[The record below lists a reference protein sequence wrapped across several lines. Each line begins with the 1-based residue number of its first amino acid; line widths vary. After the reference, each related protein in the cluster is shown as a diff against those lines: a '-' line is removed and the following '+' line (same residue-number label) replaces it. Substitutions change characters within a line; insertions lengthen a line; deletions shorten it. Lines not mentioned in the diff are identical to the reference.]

1 MTLRC
6 ILAPLASPDTLRGQV
21 TDADW
26 AAAAAFPPRRRAEY
40 LTWRAVVYRELGAVP
55 IGYDAAGGPVLIGDP
70 RHIGVSHGGGHAAVV
85 ISDRPCAVDIE
96 SETRRF
102 TPRGGRISL
111 LPAEAATRPT
121 IRRVAGVVWCA
132 KETLYKLARRRGLDL
147 LRDLAIERIDFAAGE
162 VVGRV
167 RGGEPIPMP
176 AGTARRA
183 DRRPHPLIRSD
194 IRRTAFSMQRPIRK
208 STATYALGPGRTRN
222 HPCCNV
228 SQQGVK
234 TVSGGGKPASVNS
247 RAGVPSPTAD
257 REVRSVRAP
266 PDAPL
271 RPMQASND

>member
-26 AAAAAFPPRRRAEY
+26 AAAAAFPPCRRAEY

-102 TPRGGRISL
+102 TRAAAHFL
-111 LPAEAATRPT
+111 TPAEAALGDDP
-121 IRRVAGVVWCA
+121 RVAGVVWCA
-132 KETLYKLARRRGLDL
+132 KETLYKYARRRGLDL
-147 LRDLAIERIDFAAGE
+147 CRDLRLLEADPVRGRL
-162 VVGRV
+162 VGRV
-167 RGGEPIPMP
+167 GDGAPLPM
-176 AGTARRA
+176 RI
-183 DRRPHPLIRSD
+183 DRVEE
-194 IRRTAFSMQRPIRK
+194 
-208 STATYALGPGRTRN
+208 ALV
-222 HPCCNV
+222 V
-228 SQQGVK
+228 SLFG
-234 TVSGGGKPASVNS
+234 N
-247 RAGVPSPTAD
+247 
-257 REVRSVRAP
+257 

-271 RPMQASND
+271 SVERFVF

>member
-26 AAAAAFPPRRRAEY
+26 AAAAAFPPRRQAEY

-70 RHIGVSHGGGHAAVV
+70 RHISVSHGGGHAAVV

-102 TPRGGRISL
+102 TRAAAHFL
-111 LPAEAATRPT
+111 TPAEAALDDDP
-121 IRRVAGVVWCA
+121 RVAGVVWCA

-147 LRDLAIERIDFAAGE
+147 LRDLAIERIDFASGE

-167 RGGEPIPMP
+167 RGGEPIPMRLELRE
-176 AGTARRA
+176 G
-183 DRRPHPLIRSD
+183 LIVVH
-194 IRRTAFSMQRPIRK
+194 T
-208 STATYALGPGRTRN
+208 L
-222 HPCCNV
+222 
-228 SQQGVK
+228 
-234 TVSGGGKPASVNS
+234 
-247 RAGVPSPTAD
+247 
-257 REVRSVRAP
+257 
-266 PDAPL
+266 
-271 RPMQASND
+271 